1 MSSVQPLREFIRQR
15 LTAAAE
21 EIFSEVEKTIIQYQ
35 EEIDRLHELQQNH
48 VGMEEKL
55 LNDQLLNNQERHC
68 RVDQEKPEPVW
79 VKEEQDEFQSLQI
92 KQEWGEPE
100 PCQNKEE
107 ELKAEQNDMFIS
119 QEQEQFV
126 QKETEILIVSHPELQ
141 SKQVLYLN
149 SSESE
154 NQHQQGSTE
163 EDAGPCQNKEE
174 ELKAEQNDMFISQEQ
189 EQFVQKET
197 EILIVS
203 HPELQSKQVLY
214 LNSSESENQHQQ
226 GSTEEDAGWS
236 GTQGTNPGEE
246 NRGGPEGEGP
256 KRPDAEEDLFCKIC
270 GKFFST
276 KCRLLKHLQTHTG
289 EKPFVCPTCG
299 KGFSVRRSL
308 VNHMRTHTKPFVCKT
323 CGKKFS
329 LRSSLRIH
337 MSVHTSERPL
347 SCGNCGKSFFRRSAL
362 NEHTT
367 THEGEKPFSCKICG
381 RGFLRKGDLNVHM
394 RAHTGKPFE
403 CELCGKRLSR
413 RCLLIYHMRT
423 HTGERPFSC
432 LTCGKGFCTNGDLT
446 SHIKRHTVS

>member
-100 PCQNKEE
+100 
-107 ELKAEQNDMFIS
+107 
-119 QEQEQFV
+119 
-126 QKETEILIVSHPELQ
+126 
-141 SKQVLYLN
+141 
-149 SSESE
+149 
-154 NQHQQGSTE
+154 
-163 EDAGPCQNKEE
+163 PCQNKEE

-446 SHIKRHTVS
+446 SHIKRHTGGGVS